1 MFEEITS
8 FAITA
13 VSAIL
18 FGNWV
23 RWAWR
28 LVFDAKSKL
37 SSDRRN
43 SDGQQEKQD
52 AETDEPA
59 HR

>member
-28 LVFDAKSKL
+28 LVFDSKTKL
-37 SSDRRN
+37 SSDGRS
-43 SDGQQEKQD
+43 SDGQPEKQD